1 MRIVLPILAAIV
13 AAIPAFAHSWYPLA
27 CCAVAGGLM
36 SYWPSL
42 ADVHRLVGVY
52 TGKILKGAKPADL
65 PVQQAVKVE
74 LVLNLK
80 TAKALGLTFPITLL
94 GRADEV
100 IEWTAATSSRSSGA
114 QQPRGRLGCVRSSG
128 SACGASAH
136 SWTLP
141 PPIWKVRP
149 RFAAFLEGLQQL
161 GWTNGRNVQ
170 IDNRWVGNDADYIR
184 KHAVEL
190 VKLVPDVILASA
202 SITLVPLQQ
211 ATRTIPI
218 VFASAID
225 PVGAGLVA
233 SMARPGG
240 NATGFVAFEYSMSA
254 KWLELLKEIAPSVM
268 RAAVLW
274 EPGLTVG
281 VGQLNT
287 IRAAAPSM
295 NMELSPIDVRDAGE
309 LESAV
314 AEFARSPNGGLIVTG
329 SPTAAARRALI
340 IALADKYRLPAVYVQ
355 GYYVTSGGLISYAP
369 STTEPYWRAASYVDR
384 ILKGEKPA
392 DLPVQAPTKY
402 ELVINLKTAKALGLD
417 VPPTLLAR
425 ADEVIE

>member
-1 MRIVLPILAAIV
+1 
-13 AAIPAFAHSWYPLA
+13 
-27 CCAVAGGLM
+27 
-36 SYWPSL
+36 
-42 ADVHRLVGVY
+42 
-52 TGKILKGAKPADL
+52 
-65 PVQQAVKVE
+65 
-74 LVLNLK
+74 
-80 TAKALGLTFPITLL
+80 
-94 GRADEV
+94 
-100 IEWTAATSSRSSGA
+100 
-114 QQPRGRLGCVRSSG
+114 
-128 SACGASAH
+128 
-136 SWTLP
+136 LP

-369 STTEPYWRAASYVDR
+369 STTEPY
-384 ILKGEKPA
+384 
-392 DLPVQAPTKY
+392 
-402 ELVINLKTAKALGLD
+402 
-417 VPPTLLAR
+417 
-425 ADEVIE
+425 